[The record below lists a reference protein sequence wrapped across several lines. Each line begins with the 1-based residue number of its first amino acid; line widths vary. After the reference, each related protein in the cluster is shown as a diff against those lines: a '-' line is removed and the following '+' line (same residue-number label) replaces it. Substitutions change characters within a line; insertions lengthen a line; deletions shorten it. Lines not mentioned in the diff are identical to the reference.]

1 MAGRLS
7 LVGRCILHITECC
20 TLVQENLCRGG
31 LTGQTA
37 KGRATRTRGI
47 SAIREDVRINAQLW
61 QLAMTLLRS

>member
-1 MAGRLS
+1 MYPRFHRTTYNA
-7 LVGRCILHITECC
+7 
-20 TLVQENLCRGG
+20 VQENICRGG
-31 LTGQTA
+31 LVGQTA